1 MDSPCAASI
10 FAQVLYLQ
18 GRSQCSCF
26 IFKVCATMAARHA
39 AQVDREMSPAQWI
52 GVLRADAALHGSW
65 KVHLVVVCIAALY
78 HKLYNRN
85 YIIDL
90 SLVVVSYQIDCYLS
104 FWIHSHY

>member
-1 MDSPCAASI
+1 
-10 FAQVLYLQ
+10 
-18 GRSQCSCF
+18 
-26 IFKVCATMAARHA
+26 MAAGRA
-39 AQVDREMSPAQWI
+39 AQVDRCVAMI
-52 GVLRADAALHGSW
+52 GGLRAALHGSW

>member
-1 MDSPCAASI
+1 
-10 FAQVLYLQ
+10 
-18 GRSQCSCF
+18 
-26 IFKVCATMAARHA
+26 MAARRA
-39 AQVDREMSPAQWI
+39 ALAPLRAVDREMSPAQWI
-52 GVLRADAALHGSW
+52 GVLRAALHGSW

>member
-1 MDSPCAASI
+1 
-10 FAQVLYLQ
+10 
-18 GRSQCSCF
+18 
-26 IFKVCATMAARHA
+26 MADRHA
-39 AQVDREMSPAQWI
+39 AQVDRCVAMI
-52 GVLRADAALHGSW
+52 GVLRAALHGSW
-65 KVHLVVVCIAALY
+65 EVHLVVVCIAALY